1 WIWLPQLVQ
10 FWISND
16 GSEFKM
22 VDELTH
28 DIPLSKE
35 ESLTYEFKSDFK
47 NPLKARYIKVLA
59 TNFGKCPSWHL
70 GSGGDTWIFLDEI
83 SVN

>member
-1 WIWLPQLVQ
+1 MDLVTSISSV
-10 FWISND
+10 WVSND

-47 NPLKARYIKVLA
+47 TLKARYIKVLA
-59 TNFGKCPSWHL
+59 LIW
-70 GSGGDTWIFLDEI
+70 
-83 SVN
+83 